1 MKTSKFALAFLTCA
15 TSSVFAQDSPQCEV
29 TNFDQSRG
37 IFTVINPAPGA
48 LNQQCFITVH
58 PASAPAGRF
67 VEGQYEILLSGGGGG
82 GGGGASEPKAK
93 PATGGQGG
101 AGALPARTTRYLSP
115 GVYRLTMGTGG
126 LGGGAAVAP
135 ENPGGNAGH
144 GNPTGVAEAYSGQTI
159 AGFPRAEMWAG
170 HSAESY
176 MVATGSRG
184 GRAGMAG
191 PSSAVHDGSGPGA
204 VNGPN
209 GSSREGPAQSGDQG
223 GHGFIKMTLV
233 AQAAAP
239 AVTPAPVI
247 IERAPAPAPVL
258 RPIKKDRN

>member
-15 TSSVFAQDSPQCEV
+15 TSSVFAQGSPQCEV

-48 LNQQCFITVH
+48 LNQQCFLTVH

-82 GGGGASEPKAK
+82 GASEDKSRK
-93 PATGGQGG
+93 PAGGGQGG
-101 AGALPARTTRYLSP
+101 AGAAPARTVQNLSP

-126 LGGGAAVAP
+126 QGGFAAVGA
-135 ENPGGNAGH
+135 NPGANAGH

-170 HSAESY
+170 HSADSY
-176 MVATGSRG
+176 TVAAG
-184 GRAGMAG
+184 GRRI
-191 PSSAVHDGSGPGA
+191 PTQSTSSAVHDGSGPGA

-209 GSSREGPAQSGDQG
+209 GSIREGAADSGSQG
-223 GHGFIKMTLV
+223 GHGFIKMTLL

-239 AVTPAPVI
+239 QVVAPPPAATVQ
-247 IERAPAPAPVL
+247 PAPAPEPVL
-258 RPIKKDRN
+258 RPKRKDRN